1 MANSSIPPIVVMGV
15 QGSGKTTVGTQL
27 AHRLGIGFVDGDDL
41 HPEHNKKLMAA
52 GTPLTDVERQPW
64 LEAVGARLAAGSDD
78 GIVIACSALK
88 RSYRDLLRTFV
99 PDLSIVHPHGP
110 MEVVAERI
118 AARRHEFMPPSLL
131 VSQYEV
137 LETLQDDEL
146 GVTIDLALPLEEI
159 VGRAAAFITGPSR
172 E

>member
-1 MANSSIPPIVVMGV
+1 MGV
-15 QGSGKTTVGTQL
+15 QGSGKTTVGTLL
-27 AHRLGIGFVDGDDL
+27 AERLGVGFVDGDDL

-52 GTPLTDVERQPW
+52 GTPLTDVERRPW
-64 LEAVGARLAAGSDD
+64 LEAVGARLAAESDA

-99 PDLSIVHPHGP
+99 PDLVIVHPHGP

-118 AARRHEFMPPSLL
+118 ASRRHEFMPPSLL

-137 LETLQDDEL
+137 LQTLQEDEP
-146 GVTIDLALPLEEI
+146 GVTVDLTLPLEDI
-159 VGRAAAFITGPSR
+159 VERAAAFITTGASR